1 MQDVMSGQWES
12 SSIFSSAEHHL
23 FMVITILRS
32 WKVLRKD
39 ILNSTVKPILISLVP
54 IWNSISPECKD
65 LVSKMLV
72 PADKRIT
79 AQQVLDHP
87 WIKKFAD
94 KKEAAV
100 VTPILTKNLK
110 TFKGAQKVK
119 KAVLTYL
126 ATQLSEKEIEPM
138 KKLFLSIDAN
148 GDGRLSREEIQAG
161 FKGRSDEKELLEIMA
176 AMDTDG
182 SGFIDYNGKKHI
194 GNILEFIA
202 AAIGEEIYLNKD
214 KLQQAFNMLIKY
226 GRVNIL

>member
-1 MQDVMSGQWES
+1 LKREY
-12 SSIFSSAEHHL
+12 
-23 FMVITILRS
+23 
-32 WKVLRKD
+32 
-39 ILNSTVKPILISLVP
+39 LNLIVKELLTFLVP
-54 IWNSISPECKD
+54 IWTSISPECKD
-65 LVSKMLV
+65 LISKMLV
-72 PADKRIT
+72 PAEQRIS
-79 AQQVLDHP
+79 AQDVLNHP

-110 TFKGAQKVK
+110 TFRGAQKVK

-161 FKGRSDEKELLEIMA
+161 FKGRSDEKELLDIMA

-182 SGFIDYNGKKHI
+182 SGFIDYNGKLCMKY
-194 GNILEFIA
+194 FR
-202 AAIGEEIYLNKD
+202 IYCRSNWRRNLP
-214 KLQQAFNMLIKY
+214 QQGQA
-226 GRVNIL
+226 